1 MKKLNLGFITEKGN
15 VINFVISRKENEN
28 FLHEL
33 NLRIKNGQSCSDTNF
48 LIAVRDEM
56 YNYNKEYKAFDIKP
70 NLNQGNVD
78 VLVKREI
85 RYLNECIA
93 DCYN

>member
-1 MKKLNLGFITEKGN
+1 MIKLNLGFITEKGN
-15 VINFVISRKENEN
+15 VINFVIGRKENAD
-28 FLHEL
+28 FLQEL
-33 NLRIKNGQSCSDTNF
+33 NLRIKNGQPCSDTNF

-56 YNYNKEYKAFDIKP
+56 YNYSKEYKAFDIKP